1 MENKKY
7 VNIIYYFFFFITN
20 KIIDKAF
27 YNLYLHTK
35 VSTCVQGSPHFGQIR
50 ASFLPLSP
58 PDPAPPPDVVV
69 PLLLLG
75 GTVSDGAL
83 AKLVLVVSDL
93 LATTLTI
100 L

>member
-1 MENKKY
+1 MLILF
-7 VNIIYYFFFFITN
+7 NIFRTN
-20 KIIDKAF
+20 KIINKAI

-58 PDPAPPPDVVV
+58 PDPAPPDVVV

-75 GTVSDGAL
+75 GTVSVGAL